1 MKLSVKEGLAQNGY
15 PNVEQALEE
24 CTQFGAPPA
33 GAVRRGFPGRV
44 GPGYRP
50 KWRGVAAIGG
60 RGNLR

>member
-1 MKLSVKEGLAQNGY
+1 MQPKFPLGRIVGTPGALRALARTGQ
-15 PNVEQALEE
+15 
-24 CTQFGAPPA
+24 T
-33 GAVRRGFPGRV
+33 